1 MAKVDFKRIFS
12 LKPPPVVGI
21 DIGSTSVKLL
31 ELGRSGSSY
40 RVESYAMEPLPDK
53 AVEDKNIV
61 ELEVVGEAIQ
71 RVVKRASPKAEYA
84 AVAVAGPAVIT
95 KVVTMD
101 AGMPDADIKSDL
113 EGGNYIDIPPEELNL
128 DFEIIGPN
136 EKEPDTRTDILMVA
150 SRSEIV
156 ESRTT
161 CLEMAGLKTRIIDI
175 EKYVLENAFKLIVE
189 SDPTMDMA
197 DTIALVEVGATMTT
211 INIMGG
217 AEIVFTREELFGGRR
232 LTEEIQNLYG
242 LSYEE
247 ANLAKRMGDLTEKE
261 DYETSILEPFRDDLA
276 QQISRMVQYYYSM
289 EVSSKYP
296 KLSHILIGGG
306 CASIPGIAEKVSNKV
321 GGHVSIANPFTAMA
335 PPASKVDK
343 KLLMNDA
350 PALIIACGL
359 ALRNFDAEFIAQ
371 KAKANKTKNPI
382 KNK

>member
-1 MAKVDFKRIFS
+1 MAKIDFKRIFS
-12 LKPPPVVGI
+12 LKPPLVVGI

-61 ELEVVGEAIQ
+61 DLEVVGEAIQ

-136 EKEPDTRTDILMVA
+136 EKEPDTRTDVLMVA

-189 SDPTMDMA
+189 NDPTMDTA
-197 DTIALVEVGATMTT
+197 DTIALVEVGATTTT
-211 INIMGG
+211 INVMGEL
-217 AEIVFTREELFGGRR
+217 EIVFTREELFGGKR
-232 LTEEIQNLYG
+232 LTEEIQNLYS

-247 ANLAKRMGDLTEKE
+247 ANLAKRTGGLPE
-261 DYETSILEPFRDDLA
+261 DYEESILEPFRDDLA

-306 CASIPGIAEKVSNKV
+306 CASIPGIVEKVSNKV

-359 ALRNFDAEFIAQ
+359 ALRNFDAEFAAQ
-371 KAKANKTKNPI
+371 KAKANKTNKSD